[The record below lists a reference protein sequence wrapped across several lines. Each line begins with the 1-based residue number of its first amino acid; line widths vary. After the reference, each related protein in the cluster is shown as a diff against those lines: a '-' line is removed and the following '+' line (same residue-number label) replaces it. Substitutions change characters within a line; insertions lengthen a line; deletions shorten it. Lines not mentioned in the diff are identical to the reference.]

1 LLTQVIAPALHR
13 ALYGREVP
21 RYFFD
26 IFDHAVSLDDE
37 GIELADAEAARR
49 AALSGA
55 RSMMCD
61 QVARGRLS
69 LHHRIE
75 VRDEAGGQ
83 VLSLAFGD
91 AVRVEPGPA

>member
-1 LLTQVIAPALHR
+1 VLRR
-13 ALYGREVP
+13 ALYGHEVP

-37 GIELADAEAARR
+37 GIELADAEAARQ
-49 AALSGA
+49 AALAGA

-61 QVARGRLS
+61 ELAQGRLT

-75 VRDEAGGQ
+75 VRDEAGDEL
-83 VLSLAFGD
+83 LSLTFGD
-91 AVRVEPGPA
+91 AVTIEPPLP